1 MYTNH
6 SVLHRDVSYG
16 NILLLPAPAHG
27 VLIDFDLAIS
37 IDHSGHSARHRTGTF
52 DFMAADI
59 LIGNTNHT
67 ARHDLE
73 SFFYVLLWIAIRY
86 SRYDGKMSTRR
97 SPYEHIIFL
106 ETPTTDDQILKMC
119 GFAHWNLMEYH

>member
-52 DFMAADI
+52 D
-59 LIGNTNHT
+59 LIENTNHT

-86 SRYDGKMSTRR
+86 SRYDG
-97 SPYEHIIFL
+97 
-106 ETPTTDDQILKMC
+106 
-119 GFAHWNLMEYH
+119 